1 MTTSVLTIDSLLFEN
16 AGNLECAMDLGSK
29 TVRSKPCALVVV
41 GIEQPPTSSDFL
53 IGETGKLF
61 CIATGWWFKAGVS
74 GSNFNVSNCVLGT
87 PDSNRF
93 FFDDAVECY

>member
-1 MTTSVLTIDSLLFEN
+1 MTTSVLTIDSLLPEN

-61 CIATGWWFKAGVS
+61 CIATGWFLVQILMFLTLS
-74 GSNFNVSNCVLGT
+74 LGH
-87 PDSNRF
+87 PIQIDFSLMMLLSVDGRF
-93 FFDDAVECY
+93 S